1 MTVDLVTLIF
11 HELLK
16 ISPELL
22 ARYPTI
28 QDKLL
33 YLILIPHV
41 VLFIL
46 LLFFANNIV
55 RGHPRL
61 KNLILIVSYIYV
73 IYSGFYGSFVVPIAI
88 SWFVILLPLFFIGHL
103 ILRIFPY
110 EKTPAIVALLYRAG
124 AEPLRKAKLHE
135 LYIEELKSV
144 NRALNYLFAQA
155 GANVKI
161 KETYTG
167 DISDQVKKAS
177 NAISNLVENK
187 KITNEQAKVWEE
199 ELNKLI
205 RWREEIIRKL
215 RHL

>member
-1 MTVDLVTLIF
+1 MKNVLSKLSTNLSKMWN
-11 HELLK
+11 K
-16 ISPELL
+16 ILNLEKCLFPEK
-22 ARYPTI
+22 I
-28 QDKLL
+28 
-33 YLILIPHV
+33 
-41 VLFIL
+41 
-46 LLFFANNIV
+46 
-55 RGHPRL
+55 RGHNTYL
-61 KNLILIVSYIYV
+61 FLS
-73 IYSGFYGSFVVPIAI
+73 
-88 SWFVILLPLFFIGHL
+88 LLEIIGFFIGHL

-155 GANVKI
+155 GIDVKI

-177 NAISNLVENK
+177 SSIKNRM
-187 KITNEQAKVWEE
+187 TNEQARVWEE